1 MLEFSTMSLHAAATP
16 PAAPIDPGQ
25 TGLTPG
31 IQGKPVIALI
41 AQLNRY
47 RKAKNIPQ
55 LPFVPGVLTPAI
67 AVEALTILRDRLD
80 AANTR
85 LPDRSTARQLAEI
98 QQLLAGSL
106 PFLADA
112 NRISYVLLN
121 MDQVIQQLALNA
133 NAEGYA
139 PAKAGITADTD
150 PTAPQPVY
158 WPWIVAGVVILG
170 GGGYWYLRTRTP

>member
-31 IQGKPVIALI
+31 IQGNPTIALI

-85 LPDRSTARQLAEI
+85 LPERSTARQLAEI
-98 QQLLAGSL
+98 QGLLAASFPL
-106 PFLADA
+106 RYMAYVFA
-112 NRISYVLLN
+112 NIDL
-121 MDQVIQQLALNA
+121 ITQQLALNA

-170 GGGYWYLRTRTP
+170 GGGYWYMRQRAQ